1 MDELHFQCDR
11 FRCSMKVTCEKLHSI
26 ELKSY
31 CYGYWYFHDCA
42 TFTSD
47 DHSYININ
55 CKVLV
60 VFGVVLV
67 RSTSK
72 TFSYKFLLI
81 ELLGALGR
89 CVLVINALQSITLLI
104 NSEIVCYLNP
114 LEKWVFHRHW
124 HRHLGEAFYW
134 QIKPTCCCCSWF
146 FSFCWMLQITLS
158 LNRRVEASTI
168 LWEIRQSH
176 LLFTCFRFVMV
187 VQNGAHIWAEII
199 YECDALESQWLRRI
213 RNNFWPSGEWQRE
226 KKLTTPSLTSALISL
241 CFNWKVHNT
250 QTLSA
255 TALSI
260 TRASNSMDSLYLFLR
275 LFLISAT
282 FLFVFHYMTFVFSP
296 NRIPKTGIRLLT

>member
-1 MDELHFQCDR
+1 MLASKPNVTISSVQRRFHNATTIKLSEIAEFYEPINRTNWIVHNNKLHSVGWMNCI
-11 FRCSMKVTCEKLHSI
+11 SMKVTCEKLHSI

-31 CYGYWYFHDCA
+31 CYGYWYWYFHDCA

-146 FSFCWMLQITLS
+146 FFLL
-158 LNRRVEASTI
+158 LNASDHFI
-168 LWEIRQSH
+168 
-176 LLFTCFRFVMV
+176 
-187 VQNGAHIWAEII
+187 A
-199 YECDALESQWLRRI
+199 
-213 RNNFWPSGEWQRE
+213 
-226 KKLTTPSLTSALISL
+226 
-241 CFNWKVHNT
+241 
-250 QTLSA
+250 
-255 TALSI
+255 
-260 TRASNSMDSLYLFLR
+260 
-275 LFLISAT
+275 
-282 FLFVFHYMTFVFSP
+282 
-296 NRIPKTGIRLLT
+296 